1 MVRNNPTALADLAKN
16 PRRRTVADPMRYDN
30 GSPRAYRPNFD
41 EAVPGQTSI
50 KPEAFVKRRKHWNKV
65 PARVRRKL
73 DAEVRSLI
81 DEAAAMGDKWYRRL
95 QDGLETDRYR
105 YVYTPGMPDNVAGM
119 AFRKSDGHRFEGSTI
134 GEMGLN
140 PIQRNAEI
148 GNLELRTP
156 ADIAETLIHASVHT
170 YSGPDKF
177 QAVRLGDRFTSV
189 RQKGVYNE
197 ARAYTAETIFRRI
210 RARQLNSKPLQ
221 RAGESQGVDV
231 VRKSLKQKGKSTA

>member
-1 MVRNNPTALADLAKN
+1 
-16 PRRRTVADPMRYDN
+16 
-30 GSPRAYRPNFD
+30 
-41 EAVPGQTSI
+41 
-50 KPEAFVKRRKHWNKV
+50 
-65 PARVRRKL
+65 
-73 DAEVRSLI
+73 
-81 DEAAAMGDKWYRRL
+81 
-95 QDGLETDRYR
+95 
-105 YVYTPGMPDNVAGM
+105 MPDNVAGM

-148 GNLELRTP
+148 GKLELRTP
-156 ADIAETLIHASVHT
+156 ADIAETLIHEFVHT

-197 ARAYTAETIFRRI
+197 ARAHTAETIFRRI

-221 RAGESQGVDV
+221 RAGESQGLDV